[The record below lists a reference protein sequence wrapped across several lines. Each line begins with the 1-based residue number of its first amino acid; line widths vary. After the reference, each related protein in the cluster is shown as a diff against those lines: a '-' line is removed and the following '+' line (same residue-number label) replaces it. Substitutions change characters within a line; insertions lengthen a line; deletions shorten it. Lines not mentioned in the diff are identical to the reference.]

1 MTFEKMVCDEGFSF
15 ALFRFT
21 GKLQEL
27 KFKSKRILL
36 EKLCY
41 PMVNN
46 KFNSYTIDTIVTI
59 DSKGEFKTYGCSLFF
74 CVNPKFTKSSCF
86 CNSKFMFVFAS
97 KYLWILKTQVVATNI
112 FKYLIN

>member
-27 KFKSKRILL
+27 KFTSKRILL

-59 DSKGEFKTYGCSLFF
+59 DSKGKFKTYGCSLFF
-74 CVNPKFTKSSCF
+74 VLIPNSPRAVVSVIPNSCLF
-86 CNSKFMFVFAS
+86 LQAS
-97 KYLWILKTQVVATNI
+97 ICGY
-112 FKYLIN
+112 